1 MKYDVYGNFI
11 RIEHFETKKALQLP
25 PGSSIRGPPGSSI
38 QGLQLPPGSSMQELL
53 GPTGSSIQGL
63 QGPPGS
69 SMQGLLGPTP
79 NGMSVV
85 NQPTG
90 RFPTPNGMSV
100 VNQSPTGRFTTP
112 NGMSVVNQSP
122 TGRFTNS
129 TTLKEIINLL
139 NIFIERNYGNISLED
154 INVVLSEYLKN
165 IIKNPNLNIN
175 EIKNRII
182 TFLSGINLDDKNINS
197 FIQMLTQFFQDM
209 LNKIPIAY

>member
-1 MKYDVYGNFI
+1 
-11 RIEHFETKKALQLP
+11 
-25 PGSSIRGPPGSSI
+25 
-38 QGLQLPPGSSMQELL
+38 MQELL

-85 NQPTG
+85 NQPTGRFPTPNGMSVVNQSPTG